1 MIRVFTVLLA
11 LTLASTAYAAT
22 KIKYPGGKQ
31 YMYRLKLA
39 DKSESPYRV
48 DHPTRWLSAKSIE
61 RRRRQGLLIDSTD
74 LPVSPT
80 YLKVI
85 QSQTGVRIVAK
96 SRWNNTVV
104 IHTADSAVA
113 KRLQQLPFVKT
124 CRLVWISPDS
134 IDKRSIKW
142 NYHEQ
147 FNAWDSIPGEHY
159 GGGKEQIES
168 LGGQRLHNIGMR
180 GRGMTIAILDGGFR
194 NVNRIP
200 SLQSIR
206 TEGIRDFIWHNPQ
219 TAAFD
224 KGDEQI
230 YDETDHGTRVLSA
243 MAANISQVLVGT
255 APEAR
260 YWLLRCEDQQTEQP
274 VEEDYWAMAAEF
286 ADSAGVDIINS
297 SLGYN
302 DYDPPHPCIHL
313 NELDGETSLIS
324 HTASML
330 AAKGIILVNSA
341 GNTGMSPWKKICVP
355 ADAHHALTV
364 GALSP
369 QGRNASFSAVGP
381 TQDGRVKPDVMAI
394 GSPATLIS
402 GRGNIVHDMGT
413 SFSTPIVCGLVA
425 CLWQSLPGKS
435 ALDIIDLVRRTA
447 DNHNT
452 PNNIYGYGKPNF
464 WKAYMIGRIDEE
476 RGTRNDD

>member
-1 MIRVFTVLLA
+1 MLRVFTVLLT
-11 LTLASTAYAAT
+11 LTLALSAHAAT

-31 YMYRLKLA
+31 YMYRLTLA
-39 DKSESPYRV
+39 DKRESPYRL
-48 DHPTRWLSAKSIE
+48 DHPTRWLSAKSVE
-61 RRRRQGLLIDSTD
+61 RRRRQGLSVDSTD
-74 LPVSPT
+74 LPLSPV
-80 YLKVI
+80 YLKTI
-85 QSQTGVRIVAK
+85 QAQAGVRIVAK

-104 IHTADSAVA
+104 IHTADTAIVN
-113 KRLQQLPFVKT
+113 KLRQLPFVVKS
-124 CRLVWISPDS
+124 RLVWISPDS
-134 IDKRSIKW
+134 IDKRSVKW
-142 NYHEQ
+142 LYHEQ
-147 FNAWDSIPGEHY
+147 FNVWDSVRGEYY

-168 LGGQRLHNIGMR
+168 LSGQRLHNIGMR
-180 GRGMTIAILDGGFR
+180 GRGMTIAVLDGGFQ

-200 SLQSIR
+200 SLQTIR

-219 TAAFD
+219 TVAYE
-224 KGDEQI
+224 KGDEQP

-243 MAANISQVLVGT
+243 MAANTTEVLVGS

-302 DYDPPHPCIHL
+302 DYDPPHPSILL
-313 NELDGETSLIS
+313 NELDGEASFIS

-355 ADAHHALTV
+355 ADAHHILTV

-381 TQDGRVKPDVMAI
+381 TQDGRIKPDVMAI

-402 GRGNIVHDMGT
+402 GRGSIVHDMGT

-425 CLWQSLPGKS
+425 CLWQSLPSKT
-435 ALDIIDLVRRTA
+435 ALDIIELVRRTA
-447 DNHNT
+447 DNYKQ
-452 PNNIYGYGKPNF
+452 PNNVYGYGKPNF
-464 WKAYMIGRIDEE
+464 WRAYMIGRVDQE
-476 RGTRNDD
+476 RGMRNEE